1 MPIPKHAKKVFK
13 GVIFD
18 VYQWEQKMFD
28 GSFATFERVIRQNT
42 VVIIAIIKNKIVV
55 VKQKQPGTDWF
66 YDLPSGRM
74 DKKGEL
80 PKAAAL
86 RELKEETG
94 LVPKKIKL
102 WKTYSPSGKVLQ
114 KIYFFVAED
123 CKKVSSQKLDPGEKI
138 EPSYKTF
145 EEFLELSDNPRCF
158 LGPLMIDVLLARI
171 HKKNKEYLKKSFFT
185 KWEIP
190 PKAPMLG
197 PKSNW

>member
-1 MPIPKHAKKVFK
+1 MPIPKKAKKVFK
-13 GVIFD
+13 GIIFD
-18 VYQWEQKMFD
+18 VYQWPQKMFD
-28 GSFATFERVIRQNT
+28 GSYATFERVIRQNT
-42 VVIIAIIKNKIVV
+42 VVIIATVKNTLVI

-74 DKKGEL
+74 DKKGES

-94 LVPKKIKL
+94 LEPKTIKL

-114 KIYFFVAED
+114 NIYFFIAED
-123 CKKVSSQKLDPGEKI
+123 CKIVSKQNLDAGEKI
-138 EPSYKTF
+138 TVLHKTF
-145 EEFLELSDNPRCF
+145 DEFLKFSDHPKCF

-171 HKKNKEYLKKSFFT
+171 HKGNYEYLRKSFFGNWKT
-185 KWEIP
+185 P
-190 PKAPMLG
+190 PKSPKLG